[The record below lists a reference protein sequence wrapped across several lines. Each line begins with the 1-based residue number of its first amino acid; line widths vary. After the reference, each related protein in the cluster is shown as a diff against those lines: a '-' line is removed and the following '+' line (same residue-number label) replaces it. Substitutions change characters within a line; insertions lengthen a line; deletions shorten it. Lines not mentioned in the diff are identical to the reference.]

1 MRRTRKGA
9 ASRSR
14 NPECRLKSGSVS
26 SQGAGRRSR
35 LQVQIPASEHE
46 SATVPTPGFCGSQII
61 SYFCRRLPRGR
72 LRPDGGIGRHAGLK
86 ILWPAMAVP
95 VRSRLR
101 VPVKNSKQ
109 LIYSCLEFLFYPLCP
124 HFVRISSKVGDVTLI
139 FAFKHGHSIYFRR
152 RAECSGKRDGK

>member
-1 MRRTRKGA
+1 
-9 ASRSR
+9 
-14 NPECRLKSGSVS
+14 
-26 SQGAGRRSR
+26 
-35 LQVQIPASEHE
+35 VQIPASEHE

-101 VPVKNSKQ
+101 VLFENLND
-109 LIYSCLEFLFYPLCP
+109 LIYKLLRFFVFLFWAKFG
-124 HFVRISSKVGDVTLI
+124 HFIELI
-139 FAFKHGHSIYFRR
+139 AKI
-152 RAECSGKRDGK
+152 

>member
-1 MRRTRKGA
+1 MRRTREGV
-9 ASRSR
+9 ASRNR
-14 NPECRLKSGSVS
+14 NPECRLESGSVS
-26 SQGAGRRSR
+26 SRGAGRRSR

-61 SYFCRRLPRGR
+61 SYFCRCLPRGR

-101 VPVKNSKQ
+101 VPTKSQMTSTVVWD
-109 LIYSCLEFLFYPLCP
+109 SCFWYAAAVQEPGLVPPQTGDQRQSQSIRLGQMVQSPSEKC
-124 HFVRISSKVGDVTLI
+124 VGIV
-139 FAFKHGHSIYFRR
+139 A
-152 RAECSGKRDGK
+152 